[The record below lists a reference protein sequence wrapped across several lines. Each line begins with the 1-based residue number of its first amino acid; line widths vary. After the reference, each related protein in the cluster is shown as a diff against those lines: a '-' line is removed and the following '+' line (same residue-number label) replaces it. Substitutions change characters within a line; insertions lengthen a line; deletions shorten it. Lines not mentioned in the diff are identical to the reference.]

1 MVSYSKLSFSNFIL
15 FIAMTKLSHRID
27 LINKRFIF
35 ATHFQGSFSQSWG
48 EHIVAGQGQE
58 DPTGMRAV

>member
-1 MVSYSKLSFSNFIL
+1 MVSYSKFPFSNFIL

-35 ATHFQGSFSQSWG
+35 ASHFQESFDPSWG
-48 EHIVAGQGQE
+48 EHMVAGRGQE
-58 DPTGMRAV
+58 DPAGMRAV